1 MIHDHALTYIPP
13 QYFQSYLTMPPT
25 SKNDG
30 EGLEID
36 TKTSDPQDV
45 EPLRKK
51 KTPKDA
57 EPKKKTYDL
66 SNKDDAD
73 DENEASDE
81 NESTNL
87 FADSKSERTNGRR
100 IANAI
105 SNIKCFGRAYNPS
118 KAKRT
123 IKIPGNAEEGLEERR
138 IAPPILDKAWEY
150 FEHYI
155 LPRCYANRTDSA
167 PGRKYSRAEPGEDQ
181 EKTILYPVWGTPM
194 EDMADFGI
202 GVGMYFK
209 MVRFFGIVALIAGF
223 MSTPSIMFFSND
235 YSSNGREG
243 IEHSLSI
250 GSAICT
256 DTTWVPCPNCTLNV
270 FDTWPTKTDN
280 PPRVLNFTSTAEGS
294 PVFFIE
300 KNNCELNSTL
310 SIMNLATILFFALA
324 TVVFIFVQRKL
335 RARLDEGEQTTSD
348 YSIRIKVSSYFI
360 FLFLYIF
367 KREPHYFYV

>member
-1 MIHDHALTYIPP
+1 MR
-13 QYFQSYLTMPPT
+13 ST
-25 SKNDG
+25 S
-30 EGLEID
+30 EI
-36 TKTSDPQDV
+36 V
-45 EPLRKK
+45 G
-51 KTPKDA
+51 
-57 EPKKKTYDL
+57 
-66 SNKDDAD
+66 
-73 DENEASDE
+73 EASPLLSTDE
-81 NESTNL
+81 NESTNP
-87 FADSKSERTNGRR
+87 FANAKSEMTNGRR

-105 SNIKCFGRAYNPS
+105 SNTKFSWKGYNISGSAYNPS
-118 KAKRT
+118 KTKRIT
-123 IKIPGNAEEGLEERR
+123 TIPGNAEEGLEERR

-360 FLFLYIF
+360 FLLSCILSSGDLTVFTFRILHMMQKILKVGRHFLNRLLRMYM
-367 KREPHYFYV
+367 